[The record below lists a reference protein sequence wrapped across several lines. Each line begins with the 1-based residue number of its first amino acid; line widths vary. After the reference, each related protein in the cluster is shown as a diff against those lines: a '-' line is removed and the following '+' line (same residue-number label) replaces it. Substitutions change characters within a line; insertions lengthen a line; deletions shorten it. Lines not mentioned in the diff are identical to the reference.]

1 MPYLILSTISQ
12 FFFGSKEGI
21 FFDPIS
27 SKLSFKRILQDN
39 VLDELGEMDK
49 IGPHV
54 LTFLRG
60 RVRGPVQGVAVPESI
75 RGPLSC
81 MNRHTDRQAH
91 MIKKC
96 KVPP

>member
-1 MPYLILSTISQ
+1 MPYLILSTICQ

-27 SKLSFKRILQDN
+27 SKLSFKLILQDN
-39 VLDELGEMDK
+39 VLDEMDK
-49 IGPHV
+49 IGPRV
-54 LTFLRG
+54 LTFLRD
-60 RVRGPVQGVAVPESI
+60 RVWCPVQWVTVPESI
-75 RGPLSC
+75 RAPLSC